1 MVDKFSGMV
10 FVVSLVFLLSFK
22 DMLFITKDI
31 ESTATPK
38 NNAATRNQPINLDT
52 DDDDFKSDHDH
63 DHENHQ
69 HSHDSDHDDESDFG
83 SGGSEDSRAATTD
96 GEFVKKIPSLKM
108 KSNIQTIK
116 FSFW

>member
-10 FVVSLVFLLSFK
+10 FVVSLVLLLSFK
-22 DMLFITKDI
+22 DMLFITKNV
-31 ESTATPK
+31 ETTATPK
-38 NNAATRNQPINLDT
+38 NAARNQPIHLDT
-52 DDDDFKSDHDH
+52 GDDDFKSDHDDEAH
-63 DHENHQ
+63 DHDH
-69 HSHDSDHDDESDFG
+69 HSKQGFEDDSDFD
-83 SGGSEDSRAATTD
+83 GGSSRVQDGQPSSGD